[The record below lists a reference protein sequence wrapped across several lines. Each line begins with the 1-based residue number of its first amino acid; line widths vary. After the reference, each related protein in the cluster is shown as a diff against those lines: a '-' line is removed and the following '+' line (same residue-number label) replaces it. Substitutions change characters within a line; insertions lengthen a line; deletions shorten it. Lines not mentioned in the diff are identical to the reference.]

1 LTFYYN
7 KVCKKEKE
15 RKEKNEL
22 IITIIFLVASQHDG
36 ILLSN
41 ENLENLLL
49 SQQAHGDISQMHLSS
64 SFESFYH

>member
-1 LTFYYN
+1 MNNN
-7 KVCKKEKE
+7 KSF
-15 RKEKNEL
+15 
-22 IITIIFLVASQHDG
+22 FLVASQHDG

-64 SFESFYH
+64 SYEPAFYH